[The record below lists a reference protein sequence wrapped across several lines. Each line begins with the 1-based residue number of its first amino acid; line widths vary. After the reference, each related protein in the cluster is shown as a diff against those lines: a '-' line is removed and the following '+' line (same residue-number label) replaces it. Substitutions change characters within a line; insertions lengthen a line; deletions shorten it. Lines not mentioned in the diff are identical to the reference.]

1 MTNQIQPIFILPE
14 GKSRETGK
22 EAQRTNIMAAR
33 QVADT
38 VRTTLGPRG
47 MDKMLVSNG
56 SITITNDG
64 VTILK
69 EMNIEHPSAKM
80 IVEIAKSQEKEAG
93 DGTTTAV
100 VIAGE
105 LLKKAEELLEMGIHP
120 SIIAKGYRLATD
132 KAVEI
137 LNKLGE
143 NVAENDKKTLLRIAM
158 TAITGKSAE
167 AAKEELAEIAV
178 NSVLSVAD
186 KENNSFV
193 VDKNNIKIE
202 KKVGARIEQSELIK
216 GIILDKERVH
226 ADMPRVVS
234 NAKILLADAA
244 IEIKDTETKAKIKI
258 RQPRQIQSFMEQEEK
273 VLKDI
278 VDKIIKTEASVV
290 LCQKGI
296 DDRAQH
302 YLAKKGI
309 FAVRRVRRSDLEALA
324 RATQARIVTN
334 FEDLSKED
342 LGYAGKVEEI
352 KVGDEEMIIVR
363 DCKNAKSV
371 SILLRG
377 ATEHVLDEMQRAL
390 EDAVGVLASV
400 VTGSKIVAGAGAVE
414 IEVARQLGRYSES
427 LSGREQLAAKAM
439 ADAIEVIPVTL
450 AENAGLDA
458 IDVLVELKAAH
469 DKGKKWEGVNVFTG
483 KTMDAWKEGIL
494 EPLKVKT
501 QAISSAA
508 EVAIMILRID
518 DIIASSKPSRA
529 EQQMARTQGMGSMGM
544 PPMM

>member
-234 NAKILLADAA
+234 NSKILLADAA

>member
-1 MTNQIQPIFILPE
+1 MADIQPIFILPE
-14 GKSRETGK
+14 SKSRETGK
-22 EAQRTNIMAAR
+22 EAQRTNITAAR
-33 QVADT
+33 MVADT

-80 IVEIAKSQEKEAG
+80 IVEIAKAQEKEAG

-105 LLKKAEELLEMGIHP
+105 LLKKAEELLEMSIHP
-120 SIIAKGYRLATD
+120 SVIAKGYRLAAD

-143 NVAENDKKTLLRIAM
+143 KVAENDKKTLLKVAM

-167 AAKEELAEIAV
+167 TAKEILADIAV
-178 NSVLSVAD
+178 NSVLNVAD
-186 KENNSFV
+186 KENNSFA

-202 KKVGARIEQSELIK
+202 KKTGERIEQSELIN
-216 GIILDKERVH
+216 GIILDKEKVH
-226 ADMPRVVS
+226 PDMPRVVE
-234 NAKILLADAA
+234 NARILLADAA
-244 IEIKDTETKAKIKI
+244 IEIKDTETKAKIRI
-258 RQPRQIQSFMEQEEK
+258 RQPAQILSFMEQEEK
-273 VLKDI
+273 VLRDI
-278 VDKIIKTEASVV
+278 VEKIVKAGANVV

-302 YLAKKGI
+302 FLAKKKI
-309 FAVRRVRRSDLEALA
+309 FAVRRVKRSDIEALA

-334 FEDLSKED
+334 FDDISKED
-342 LGYAGKVEEI
+342 LGSGNVEEVKI
-352 KVGDEEMIIVR
+352 GDEEMVIVK

-390 EDAVGVLASV
+390 EDAIGVLASV
-400 VTGSKIVAGAGAVE
+400 VIGSKIVAGAGAIE
-414 IEVARQLGRYSES
+414 IEVARQLRSYSES
-427 LSGREQLAAKAM
+427 LSGREQLAARAF
-439 ADAIEVIPVTL
+439 ADAIDIIPVTL

-458 IDVLVELKAAH
+458 IDVLAELKAAH
-469 DKGKKWEGVNVFTG
+469 DKGNKWIGINAFTG

-518 DIIASSKPSRA
+518 DIIASSRSESEQRMSRT
-529 EQQMARTQGMGSMGM
+529 RGMGGMGM